1 MYIVRKYMLFLWD
14 SQININVFNER
25 LVEIHKTIA
34 VILCLLIFTFKILI
48 VSLIS
53 RTNYIAI

>member
-1 MYIVRKYMLFLWD
+1 MYIVYKYMLFLWD

-34 VILCLLIFTFKILI
+34 VILCLLILLLK
-48 VSLIS
+48 
-53 RTNYIAI
+53 Y

>member
-25 LVEIHKTIA
+25 LLEIHKAIA

>member
-1 MYIVRKYMLFLWD
+1 MYIVCKYMLFLWD

-34 VILCLLIFTFKILI
+34 VMLCLLILLLK
-48 VSLIS
+48 
-53 RTNYIAI
+53 Y

>member
-25 LVEIHKTIA
+25 LLEIHKTTA